1 MAEEKLL
8 RVLDYIT
15 EAIVVLDEAGRAEC
29 LNRAALDLFKRT
41 GPGRTLP
48 ALSFQACMHP
58 NDREGFSRAVKRL
71 FHARE
76 GGQEETAELRFRIR
90 GQAGDDWT
98 AVVARASCS
107 ELAPEAGKICTL
119 FIREDKERRRTDP
132 LQERYQSLTQQV
144 LEKSRKLAEYEA
156 EYQTLLETMNDGV
169 LVLNVDHRVIF
180 ANENLAGMLGYTI
193 EEMIGTSVFTL
204 FDEQSHGLLARQLE
218 RRAAGISDSYE
229 ALVRCKD
236 GRSITC
242 LVRGAPRWNAE
253 GAYAGIV
260 ANITDISVRKELEE
274 RLKASE
280 RQYRKLF
287 EHMQDAVFQAD
298 PDGRITALNRA
309 GSRMLGC
316 ERPEEVIG
324 EPIEAFYLSQAD
336 WERLR
341 KELFERGS
349 VADHTSFVRGKDGRV
364 LAISISA
371 HLIMDKTGECLGIEG
386 VARDVTERVKMEK
399 QLQEYAA
406 DLEKKNEELESLVY
420 SVTHDFKSPLMVI
433 GGLANR
439 LERMIGH
446 DADPRIKEY
455 VSWIRTSASK
465 MEKMVNDLLG
475 FYKADK
481 TPAACEEDIPMTS
494 LVDTVLRDAEP
505 LAQQKGISLRKEGG
519 FPAVRGYRHRLY
531 QVLYNLVDNAIKYMD
546 QTEGAFVEVGC
557 AQREGEHCFYV
568 RDNGPGIPPEHHHK
582 VFQIFYTLEPER
594 VSGTGIGLS
603 IAKKIVELHGGR
615 IWLESEPG
623 KGTTFF
629 FTLSGA
635 GPAPGGGPQG

>member
-1 MAEEKLL
+1 MAEDKLL

-41 GPGRTLP
+41 GPGRTMP
-48 ALSFQACMHP
+48 AVSFQTCMHP
-58 NDREGFSRAVKRL
+58 NDREGFGRAVKKL
-71 FHARE
+71 F
-76 GGQEETAELRFRIR
+76 QESGHEAVEFRFRIR
-90 GQAGDDWT
+90 GRAGDDWT

-107 ELAPEAGKICTL
+107 ELGQEAGKICTL
-119 FIREDKERRRTDP
+119 FIREDKERRRADP

-236 GRSITC
+236 GRRITC
-242 LVRGAPRWNAE
+242 LVRGALRRTAE

-274 RLKASE
+274 RLRASE
-280 RQYRKLF
+280 KQYRKLF

-298 PDGRITALNRA
+298 PDGRITAINRA
-309 GSRMLGC
+309 GSRMLGY

-324 EPIEAFYLSQAD
+324 EPIDAFYLSQTD

-364 LAISISA
+364 LAISLSA

-386 VARDVTERVKMEK
+386 VARDVSERVKMEK

-439 LERMIGH
+439 LGRMISH

-455 VSWIRTSASK
+455 VSWIRTSTSK

-481 TPAACEEDIPMTS
+481 TPAACEDIPMVS
-494 LVDTVLRDAEP
+494 LVDAVLRDAEP
-505 LAQQKGISLRKEGG
+505 LARQKGIRLRKEGG
-519 FPAVRGYRHRLY
+519 FPSVRGYRQRLY
-531 QVLYNLVDNAIKYMD
+531 QLLYNLVDNAIKYMD

-557 AQREGEHCFYV
+557 GQREGEQCFYV

-629 FTLSGA
+629 FTLSG
-635 GPAPGGGPQG
+635 GGPQH